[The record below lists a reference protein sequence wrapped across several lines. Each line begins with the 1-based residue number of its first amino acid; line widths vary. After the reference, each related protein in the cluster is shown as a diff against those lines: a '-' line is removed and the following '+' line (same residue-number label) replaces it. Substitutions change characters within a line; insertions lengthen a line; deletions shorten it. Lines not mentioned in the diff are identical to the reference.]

1 MQVFSLNNKGLKFI
15 ELSHAAA
22 IGIKRAQGMWVAGSA
37 VLYRIG
43 TKSDADFVTTLT
55 AADLCVY
62 SHSFGPV
69 IVGFDTARL
78 LRGPSACL
86 FTRAHI
92 GKGLGSFFIG
102 KKGST
107 SARCGQRDF
116 FSAYQYFEKKS
127 VVVGQVKAAV
137 VASGTQKKKKK
148 PTVPT
153 QKHPP
158 KRVECGGRFFE
169 SFF

>member
-1 MQVFSLNNKGLKFI
+1 MASVFRQGCGSFFWATNLVVSGALAFSHLFFSIQWQVFSLNNKGLKFI

-43 TKSDADFVTTLT
+43 TKSDANFVTTLT

-86 FTRAHI
+86 FARARI

-102 KKGST
+102 KK
-107 SARCGQRDF
+107 RFDF
-116 FSAYQYFEKKS
+116 GAM
-127 VVVGQVKAAV
+127 
-137 VASGTQKKKKK
+137 
-148 PTVPT
+148 
-153 QKHPP
+153 
-158 KRVECGGRFFE
+158 
-169 SFF
+169 